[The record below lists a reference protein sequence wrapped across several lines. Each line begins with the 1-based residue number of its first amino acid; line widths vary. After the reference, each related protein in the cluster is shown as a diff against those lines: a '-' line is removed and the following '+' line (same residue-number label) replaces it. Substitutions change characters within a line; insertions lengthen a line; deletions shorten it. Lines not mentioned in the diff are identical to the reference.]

1 MFVSK
6 KKLRVENDRLK
17 RDNES
22 LSRRVVELN
31 NAINEL
37 TINEYQQLA
46 LRTEPYMNNDIDRIL
61 QGVMGLAGES
71 GECVD
76 LMKKHIFQGHSLDM
90 EHLMKELGDVAWYL
104 AITADSIGYTLEE
117 VFEANIKKLEARY
130 PDGRFEANKS
140 INRKEGDI

>member
-1 MFVSK
+1 M
-6 KKLRVENDRLK
+6 
-17 RDNES
+17 
-22 LSRRVVELN
+22 
-31 NAINEL
+31 

-46 LRTEPYMNNDIDRIL
+46 LRTESHTNSDLDRIL

-76 LMKKHIFQGHSLDM
+76 LVKKFICQGHSLDS

-104 AITADSIGYTLEE
+104 ALTADAIGCSLEDVLE
-117 VFEANIKKLEARY
+117 INIKKLEARY
-130 PDGRFEANKS
+130 SNGKFEAGKS

>member
-1 MFVSK
+1 M
-6 KKLRVENDRLK
+6 
-17 RDNES
+17 
-22 LSRRVVELN
+22 
-31 NAINEL
+31 

-46 LRTEPYMNNDIDRIL
+46 LRTESHTNSDLDRIL

-76 LMKKHIFQGHSLDM
+76 LVKKHIFQGHSLDS

-117 VFEANIKKLEARY
+117 VLEANVKKLEDRY
-130 PDGRFEANKS
+130 PDGRFEAGKS
-140 INRKEGDI
+140 IYRKDGDV

>member
-1 MFVSK
+1 M
-6 KKLRVENDRLK
+6 
-17 RDNES
+17 
-22 LSRRVVELN
+22 
-31 NAINEL
+31 

-46 LRTEPYMNNDIDRIL
+46 LRTESCMNNDLDRIL

-117 VFEANIKKLEARY
+117 VFEANIKKLESRY

>member
-1 MFVSK
+1 M
-6 KKLRVENDRLK
+6 
-17 RDNES
+17 
-22 LSRRVVELN
+22 
-31 NAINEL
+31 

-46 LRTEPYMNNDIDRIL
+46 LRTESYMNNDLDRIL

-90 EHLMKELGDVAWYL
+90 EHLMKELGDVACYL

>member
-1 MFVSK
+1 M
-6 KKLRVENDRLK
+6 
-17 RDNES
+17 
-22 LSRRVVELN
+22 
-31 NAINEL
+31 

-46 LRTEPYMNNDIDRIL
+46 LRTESCMNNDLDRIL

>member
-1 MFVSK
+1 M
-6 KKLRVENDRLK
+6 
-17 RDNES
+17 
-22 LSRRVVELN
+22 
-31 NAINEL
+31 

-46 LRTEPYMNNDIDRIL
+46 LRTESYMSNDLDRIL

>member
-1 MFVSK
+1 M
-6 KKLRVENDRLK
+6 
-17 RDNES
+17 
-22 LSRRVVELN
+22 
-31 NAINEL
+31 

-46 LRTEPYMNNDIDRIL
+46 LRTESYMNNDLDRIL
-61 QGVMGLAGES
+61 QGVMRLAGEY

-90 EHLMKELGDVAWYL
+90 EPLMKELGDLAWYL

>member
-22 LSRRVVELN
+22 LSRLVEDLN
-31 NAINEL
+31 NTINEL

>member
-1 MFVSK
+1 M
-6 KKLRVENDRLK
+6 
-17 RDNES
+17 
-22 LSRRVVELN
+22 
-31 NAINEL
+31 

-46 LRTEPYMNNDIDRIL
+46 LRTESYMNNDFNRIL

-76 LMKKHIFQGHSLDM
+76 LVKKHIFQGHSLDS

-117 VFEANIKKLEARY
+117 VLETNIKKLESRY
-130 PDGRFEANKS
+130 PDGKFEAGKS
-140 INRKEGDI
+140 INRKEGDV

>member
-1 MFVSK
+1 M
-6 KKLRVENDRLK
+6 
-17 RDNES
+17 
-22 LSRRVVELN
+22 
-31 NAINEL
+31 

-46 LRTEPYMNNDIDRIL
+46 LRTEPYMNNDLDRIL

-117 VFEANIKKLEARY
+117 VLEAKIKKLEARY

-140 INRKEGDI
+140 INRKEDDI

>member
-1 MFVSK
+1 M
-6 KKLRVENDRLK
+6 
-17 RDNES
+17 
-22 LSRRVVELN
+22 
-31 NAINEL
+31 
-37 TINEYQQLA
+37 TINEYQQFA
-46 LRTEPYMNNDIDRIL
+46 LRTEPYMNNDLDRIL